1 MSAFFPQAADVA
13 HLIQVALTPIFLIS
27 AIGVTLNVL
36 TSRLARIV
44 DRARA
49 MESEVSRPDY
59 QTGGRD
65 LHAALD
71 VLARRARYINAAITL
86 ITLSALFIALVVVM
100 LFVNAFAHWDLA
112 AFIAIMFILSMLAF
126 AAAGADCLYAP
137 GVKGKADI
145 QAMVRAV
152 APKPLNVLVL
162 EPGRSVAEFADWGVR
177 RISVGGGLAKVA
189 WGGMLAAAKQMQ
201 EGSFAGL
208 SGGVSGDRLDD
219 IFGGFV

>member
-1 MSAFFPQAADVA
+1 VVSTFFPQAGDVA

-49 MESEVSRPDY
+49 MENELCRPDY
-59 QTGGRD
+59 QAGGRD
-65 LHAALD
+65 LHAALR

-100 LFVNAFAHWDLA
+100 LFVNAFAHWDLS

-126 AAAGADCLYAP
+126 AAALTAFL
-137 GVKGKADI
+137 I
-145 QAMVRAV
+145 EVRIAT
-152 APKPLNVLVL
+152 NT
-162 EPGRSVAEFADWGVR
+162 
-177 RISVGGGLAKVA
+177 LAI
-189 WGGMLAAAKQMQ
+189 GIEAASRQ
-201 EGSFAGL
+201 
-208 SGGVSGDRLDD
+208 
-219 IFGGFV
+219 